1 MSGRRLS
8 DNEIIAAYRAMQ
20 TNPNWRVRFFRF
32 VIPRLPRPIAKWV
45 VTMMGRVC
53 YRITMTRYTQADWD
67 ACGELVE
74 RMWRQRQ

>member
-1 MSGRRLS
+1 MNGRRIS

-20 TNPNWRVRFFRF
+20 ANSHARFFRF

-53 YRITMTRYTQADWD
+53 YRIAMTRYRWTQADLD
-67 ACGELVE
+67 ACFELVE